1 MKKLLFGFVLVGFL
15 AGCATI
21 VIDAPPGAD
30 NTVSLTSQ
38 PSGGSSYHFVAKKKV
53 WYILWGL
60 IPITDNHTADLVAAS
75 AQGKPV
81 RNLRAT
87 TTYTF
92 VDWLLSVVL
101 NIIPTTIQVKSVIV
115 EGDVVK

>member
-1 MKKLLFGFVLVGFL
+1 MKKIVAGLLLLGFL

-38 PSGGSSYHFVAKKKV
+38 PSAGSTYHFVAKKKV
-53 WYILWGL
+53 WYVLWGL
-60 IPITDNHTADLVAAS
+60 LPITDNHTSDMVAAS
-75 AQGKPV
+75 AQGRPV
-81 RNLRAT
+81 RNFKAT

-92 VDWLLSVVL
+92 TDLLISALLGFVT
-101 NIIPTTIQVKSVIV
+101 ITTHSVIV

>member
-1 MKKLLFGFVLVGFL
+1 M
-15 AGCATI
+15 
-21 VIDAPPGAD
+21 
-30 NTVSLTSQ
+30 
-38 PSGGSSYHFVAKKKV
+38 
-53 WYILWGL
+53 
-60 IPITDNHTADLVAAS
+60 
-75 AQGKPV
+75 

>member
-21 VIDAPPGAD
+21 VIDAPPGYD
-30 NTVSLTSQ
+30 QPVSLTSH

-53 WYILWGL
+53 WYMLFGL

-75 AQGKPV
+75 AQGRPV

-92 VDWLLSVVL
+92 GDQLITACL
-101 NIIPTTIQVKSVIV
+101 NIIPTTI
-115 EGDVVK
+115 

>member
-1 MKKLLFGFVLVGFL
+1 MKKLLLGIVLIGFL
-15 AGCATI
+15 AGCATV
-21 VIDAPPGAD
+21 VIDAPPSD
-30 NTVSLTSQ
+30 NIISLTSQ

-53 WYILWGL
+53 WYILFGL
-60 IPITDNHTADLVAAS
+60 IPITNNHTSDMVAAS

-81 RNLRAT
+81 RNFKAT

-92 VDWLLSVVL
+92 VDYLITVVL
-101 NIIPTTIQVKSVIV
+101 NVIPTTIQVKSVIV

>member
-1 MKKLLFGFVLVGFL
+1 MKKVVAGLLLVGFL

-21 VIDAPPGAD
+21 VIDAPTS
-30 NTVSLTSQ
+30 NNVVSLTSQ
-38 PSGGSSYHFVAKKKV
+38 PSGGSPYHFVAKKKV
-53 WYILWGL
+53 WYILFGL
-60 IPITDNHTADLVAAS
+60 IPITNNHTSDMVAAS

-81 RNLRAT
+81 RNFKAT

-92 VDWLLSVVL
+92 VDLLITAVL
-101 NIIPTTIQVKSVIV
+101 NVIPTTIHVKSVIV